1 MDRFGDKVTCSVAEA
16 HLVVSTF
23 FAQFLPFLINFFST
37 QIHRQKM
44 DLNDDGVISQDEFL
58 AACLRDEEINR
69 SLAMFDNV
77 F

>member
-1 MDRFGDKVTCSVAEA
+1 MDLFGDKVTCSVV
-16 HLVVSTF
+16 HIRVLFPLISF
-23 FAQFLPFLINFFST
+23 RFLLIFLILVK
-37 QIHRQKM
+37 IHRQKM